1 VTCAVNILLGNVL
14 IESVPSLSSLF
25 FFLFNLDASNAA
37 DLKFCIKFLKDAV
50 GIRKEDGL
58 RSVELGP
65 RNLY

>member
-1 VTCAVNILLGNVL
+1 
-14 IESVPSLSSLF
+14 LSSLF